1 MPLGVVGMSDSSRTP
16 ANWPAAFA
24 VGLHAALC
32 RRIPP
37 AIPAAE
43 LEPLT
48 RELTEA
54 LEQGQLTVSFNKE
67 LRHLAEASGWLAGEA
82 APLLVQDD
90 RIGWHRWLQA
100 MEDVVEALV
109 ARSSLPPH
117 QPDVVPAPDVPEG
130 LNAEQRAAV
139 CALDQASVVLLSGG
153 PGTGK
158 TSTVVELLRRAE
170 ALQPDLRIG
179 LAAPTGKAARRL
191 GDAVLASRPPLP
203 CSTLHRWLEAGARGF
218 GRGADRPLDL
228 DLLVIDEM
236 SMLDLALAQALI
248 AALPPQC
255 RLVLVGDPAQLP
267 PVGSGAVWHRLQEAD
282 VRPRFGTGAVHLV
295 QTYRNRGAL
304 ATLAAALREGG
315 MTAFCHAIDA
325 LPADGN
331 VRVERGS
338 PWRLPPLVRQR
349 WRERLQRLA
358 ALSQGL
364 DRCDTA
370 ALAAAAQPLLAAVES
385 ELVLC
390 PRRRGPWS
398 LEDLNRSLLGDV
410 NADDPARWPTGLPVI
425 CGGNQ
430 PELGLANGDLG
441 VVIGR
446 GETRRLLFRTVDGE
460 GSVQVQRLHPA
471 RLRRLEPALALTIH
485 RAQGS
490 EADRVMVLWPDPL
503 EPRDSSD
510 HDQRLLYT
518 AITRTRAS
526 LDLVVVS

>member
-1 MPLGVVGMSDSSRTP
+1 MTDSRGTAS
-16 ANWPAAFA
+16 NWPASFA
-24 VGLHAALC
+24 AGLHAALC
-32 RRIPP
+32 RRLPP
-37 AIPAAE
+37 AIPASD
-43 LEPLT
+43 LESLT

-54 LEQGQLTVSFNKE
+54 LEQGQLTVPLNGE
-67 LRHLAEASGWLAGEA
+67 IQRLADASGWLDGDAS
-82 APLLVQDD
+82 PLMIQDD
-90 RIGWHRWLQA
+90 RIGWRRWLQA
-100 MEDVVEALV
+100 MENVVEALV
-109 ARSSLPPH
+109 ARSSLPPCSA
-117 QPDVVPAPDVPEG
+117 DRLKAPEVPEG

-139 CALDQASVVLLSGG
+139 CALDQTSVVLLSGG

-158 TSTVVELLRRAE
+158 TSTVVELLRREE
-170 ALQPDLRIG
+170 ALHPDLRIG

-191 GDAVLASRPPLP
+191 GDAVLMSRPPLP
-203 CSTLHRWLEAGARGF
+203 CSTLHRWLDAGARGF
-218 GRGADRPLDL
+218 GRGPDRPLDL

-236 SMLDLALAQALI
+236 SMLDLGLAQALI
-248 AALPPQC
+248 AALPPEC

-267 PVGSGAVWHRLQEAD
+267 PVGSGAVWHRLQEGD
-282 VRPRFGTGAVHLV
+282 VRPRFGAGAVHLV
-295 QTYRNRGAL
+295 RTYRNRGAL

-315 MTAFCHAIDA
+315 MTAFCEAIDH
-325 LPADGN
+325 LPAEGN

-349 WRERLQRLA
+349 WGDRLQRLS
-358 ALSQGL
+358 ALAEGL
-364 DRCDTA
+364 DRCDA
-370 ALAAAAQPLLAAVES
+370 SALAAAAQPLLEAVES

-398 LEDLNRSLLGDV
+398 LEDLNRSLLGDA
-410 NADDPARWPTGLPVI
+410 NADDPARWPMGLPVI

-430 PELGLANGDLG
+430 AELGLANGDLG
-441 VVIGR
+441 VVVGR
-446 GETRRLLFRTVDGE
+446 GETRRVLFRTVDAE

-503 EPRDSSD
+503 ELLDSSD

-518 AITRTRAS
+518 AITRSRAS
-526 LDLVVVS
+526 LDLVAVS